1 MPINPNGLIV
11 PKFGAL
17 FTAAENTNPL
27 ASIADFTLL
36 SGPVGLIWTHWGH
49 LSRENLPETSSE
61 GGETTTL
68 STWLELN
75 TDSETTAS
83 VDSIVYS
90 LLQNDAATIAAIA
103 ALNGTKI
110 SALELWV
117 SGLKRFAVWYPSVKA
132 AAAGRP
138 TPNGTDQYA
147 EMKLSLTVLTPGSG
161 LNLASLADPEGGI
174 APWPNPTGPD
184 SLYIDNTAFTAGP

>member
-1 MPINPNGLIV
+1 MAINKNGLIV

-36 SGPVGLIWTHWGH
+36 AGPAGNTWTHWGH

-75 TDSETTAS
+75 TDSDTTAS
-83 VDSIVYS
+83 VDSIAYS

-110 SALELWV
+110 SALELWM

-132 AAAGRP
+132 AATGRP

-147 EMKLSLTVLTPGSG
+147 EMKLSLTVLIFGSG
-161 LNLASLADPEGGI
+161 LNLASLADVEGGI
-174 APWPNPTGPD
+174 APWPNPTSPD
-184 SLYIDNTAFTAGP
+184 SLYIDNTAFTAVP